1 MSKDRMAEVML
12 EALRMMLLNDVV
24 QDLGPRV
31 KKEFPEFE
39 SLSPLENPHL
49 IPKGV
54 AVVKKA
60 FKELLDNAKE
70 TRIKEMSS
78 ETTLGDARVRDLIEA
93 AAETIDVVDALKVF
107 IKTSMGDFSE
117 FESLRDDIMEVAV
130 EIGFMGD
137 KEPTFDTYKEDME
150 DMQKVL
156 NIRDDIQKLESEG
169 KILKGEGP
177 LIVKQGGA

>member
-1 MSKDRMAEVML
+1 MSKDRRAEVML

-24 QDLGPRV
+24 QELGPRV

-54 AVVKKA
+54 VVVKKV

-78 ETTLGDARVRDLIEA
+78 ETPLGEDKVRELIEA
-93 AAETIDVVDALKVF
+93 AAETVGVTDALRVL
-107 IKTSMGDFSE
+107 IKTSIGDFSE

-130 EIGFMGD
+130 EIGFIAS
-137 KEPTFDTYKEDME
+137 KESTLDIDKEDMQE
-150 DMQKVL
+150 VL
-156 NIRDDIQKLESEG
+156 GIRDDIQKLESEG

-177 LIVKQGGA
+177 LIVKQGSA